1 MFFKRVGGLSI
12 VVTALA
18 VSVYAG
24 QAPAPAPPAKTN
36 AASATLAQSILSDAR
51 KALGGEDKLA
61 AIKTLEI
68 KGIARR
74 GATDVNLEGDLT
86 ISVEM
91 PTKYLRKESIIL
103 GNAAID
109 IVEGLN
115 GAQAWQEQKFSG
127 NMNFGDDG
135 GGGGN
140 RGGGNRGG
148 GFPNQQQQQANAA
161 PADPA
166 AKAAEEQAQLV
177 ARQTEV
183 ARVLLAILMT
193 TDRPVRYVGQATSPQ
208 ATAEVLEMDVPDG
221 NPVRILIDTKT
232 YMPLMLTWT
241 GVAQDPIAQ
250 LAGRIGFR
258 GRGRGNRGG
267 FFGGNRGNQ
276 PQQTAKVVSADELS
290 KPTTL
295 RMYLS
300 EYKVVNGIK
309 LPHLITRGSG
319 DQVTEE
325 WEVKSYKINP
335 NLKADTFKK

>member
-1 MFFKRVGGLSI
+1 MEFKRVGGLS
-12 VVTALA
+12 VVVAA
-18 VSVYAG
+18 VSVSVYAG
-24 QAPAPAPPAKTN
+24 QAPAPAPAKNN
-36 AASATLAQSILSDAR
+36 AATATLAQSILSDAR

-127 NMNFGDDG
+127 NMNFGNDD
-135 GGGGN
+135 GGGN

-148 GFPNQQQQQANAA
+148 GFPNQQQQANAA
-161 PADPA
+161 PTDPA

-193 TDRPVRYVGQATSPQ
+193 TDRPVRYVGQAASPQ

-319 DQVTEE
+319 EQVTEE
-325 WEVKSYKINP
+325 WEIKNYKINP
-335 NLKADTFKK
+335 TLKADTFKK

>member
-1 MFFKRVGGLSI
+1 MDFKRVGGVF
-12 VVTALA
+12 VVIAAVA

-24 QAPAPAPPAKTN
+24 QAPAPAPAAKNN
-36 AASATLAQSILSDAR
+36 AATATLAQSILSEVR

-86 ISVEM
+86 ISMER
-91 PTKYLRKESIIL
+91 PDKYLRKESIIL

-115 GAQAWQEQKFSG
+115 GSQSWQEQKFSG
-127 NMNFGDDG
+127 NMNFGDD

-148 GFPNQQQQQANAA
+148 GFPNQQQQQANAT

-166 AKAAEEQAQLV
+166 AQAAQEQAQLV

-183 ARVLLAILMT
+183 ARVVLAILMT
-193 TDRPVRYVGQATSPQ
+193 TDRPVRYVGQAASPQ
-208 ATAEVLEMDVPDG
+208 ATAEVIEMDVPDG

-276 PQQTAKVVSADELS
+276 PQQTAKVVSADELA

-300 EYKVVNGIK
+300 DYKVVNGIK
-309 LPHLITRGSG
+309 LPYLITRGSG

-325 WEVKSYKINP
+325 WEIKSYKVNP

>member
-1 MFFKRVGGLSI
+1 MNFKRVGGLS
-12 VVTALA
+12 VVVAAAA

-24 QAPAPAPPAKTN
+24 QAPAPAQPAPAKTN
-36 AASATLAQSILSDAR
+36 AASATLAQTILSDSR

-91 PTKYLRKESIIL
+91 PAKYLRKESIIL

-127 NMNFGDDG
+127 IANFGDD

-148 GFPNQQQQQANAA
+148 GFPGQQQANAA
-161 PADPA
+161 TPADPA
-166 AKAAEEQAQLV
+166 AQAAQEQAQLV

-208 ATAEVLEMDVPDG
+208 ATAEVIEMDVPDG
-221 NPVRILIDTKT
+221 NPRSRDMASAVA
-232 YMPLMLTWT
+232 
-241 GVAQDPIAQ
+241 GVTCINPIAPAW
-250 LAGRIGFR
+250 L
-258 GRGRGNRGG
+258 
-267 FFGGNRGNQ
+267 
-276 PQQTAKVVSADELS
+276 TA
-290 KPTTL
+290 P
-295 RMYLS
+295 R
-300 EYKVVNGIK
+300 
-309 LPHLITRGSG
+309 R
-319 DQVTEE
+319 
-325 WEVKSYKINP
+325 
-335 NLKADTFKK
+335 KADSWTM

>member
-1 MFFKRVGGLSI
+1 MEFKRVGGLS
-12 VVTALA
+12 VVVAAVA

-24 QAPAPAPPAKTN
+24 QAPAPAPGAKNN
-36 AASATLAQSILSDAR
+36 AATATLAQSILSDAR

-91 PTKYLRKESIIL
+91 PARYLRKESIIL

-109 IVEGLN
+109 IVEGLD
-115 GAQAWQEQKFSG
+115 GSQAWQEQKFSG
-127 NMNFGDDG
+127 NMNFGNDD
-135 GGGGN
+135 GGGN

-148 GFPNQQQQQANAA
+148 GFPNQQQQANAA
-161 PADPA
+161 PTDPA

-193 TDRPVRYVGQATSPQ
+193 TDRPVRYLGQAASPQ

-276 PQQTAKVVSADELS
+276 PQPAAKVVSADELA

-300 EYKVVNGIK
+300 EYKTVNGIK
-309 LPHLITRGSG
+309 LPHLITRGAG

-325 WEVKSYKINP
+325 WEIKNYKINP
-335 NLKADTFKK
+335 ALKADTFKK

>member
-1 MFFKRVGGLSI
+1 MEFKRVGGLS
-12 VVTALA
+12 VVVAAVA

-24 QAPAPAPPAKTN
+24 QAPSPAPAAKNN
-36 AASATLAQSILSDAR
+36 AATATLAQSILSESR
-51 KALGGEDKLA
+51 KAIGGEDKLA

-86 ISVEM
+86 ISVER
-91 PTKYLRKESIIL
+91 PDKYLRKEAIIL

-115 GAQAWQEQKFSG
+115 GSQAWQEQKFSG
-127 NMNFGDDG
+127 NMNFGNDD
-135 GGGGN
+135 GGGN

-166 AKAAEEQAQLV
+166 AQAAQEQAQLV

-183 ARVLLAILMT
+183 ARVVLAILMT
-193 TDRPVRYVGQATSPQ
+193 TDRPVRYIGQAASPQ
-208 ATAEVLEMDVPDG
+208 ATAEVIEMDVPDG

-276 PQQTAKVVSADELS
+276 PQQTAKVVSADELA

-325 WEVKSYKINP
+325 WEIKSYKINP